1 MMKFISNTLRHW
13 RVPTYRHALK
23 DIITRTQEARTPED
37 ANYPYVSLRVLQS
50 QYRDV
55 DDMLK
60 DIELDYVYTTK
71 RSYPDFMRD
80 AHIRYFQKHLP
91 EVNVMVDVWNNVWV
105 TTRTITT
112 SKSAK
117 SLDIEHDGY
126 HLEVANRNDAEE
138 VFDLRKP
145 IAAVRIH
152 DTINS
157 YEMRLVEDKTGDY
170 TVLPDTDVVFHFGI
184 SDRLWRGI
192 KSPIVKSTNVTL
204 TVTTRT
210 AYVPEVTFK
219 SKNGTIHQTGQQ
231 VFGRAVAV
239 VDVAFTD
246 DTLDRAK
253 ARYDVVQQILGK
265 QV

>member
-1 MMKFISNTLRHW
+1 MKFINNIFRHW
-13 RVPTYRHALK
+13 RVPTYQHALR
-23 DIITRTQEARTPED
+23 DIITRAQETRTPED

-60 DIELDYVYTTK
+60 DIELDYVYTVK

-105 TTRTITT
+105 TTRNITT

-126 HLEVANRNDAEE
+126 HLEVANRHDADE
-138 VFDLRKP
+138 VFDLRQL
-145 IAAVRIH
+145 IAAARIYN
-152 DTINS
+152 TGGV
-157 YEMRLVEDKTGDY
+157 YELRLVENETGDY

-192 KSPIVKSTNVTL
+192 KTPIVKPTNVTL

-210 AYVPEVTFK
+210 VYEPEVTFK
-219 SKNGTIHQTGQQ
+219 SNNGTVHQTGSH

-239 VDVAFTD
+239 VDVEFTD
-246 DTLDRAK
+246 DTLERAK
-253 ARYDVVQQILGK
+253 ARYDIVQELLGK
-265 QV
+265 KV

>member
-1 MMKFISNTLRHW
+1 MKFINNVLRHW
-13 RVPTYRHALK
+13 RVPTYRHTLK
-23 DIITRTQEARTPED
+23 DIITRAQEARTPED

-60 DIELDYVYTTK
+60 DIELDYVYTMK

-91 EVNVMVDVWNNVWV
+91 EVNCMVDVWNNVWV
-105 TTRTITT
+105 TTRKITT

-117 SLDIEHDGY
+117 SLNIEHDGY
-126 HLEVANRNDAEE
+126 HLEVANRNDAGEG
-138 VFDLRKP
+138 FDLRQL
-145 IAAVRIH
+145 IAAARIYN
-152 DTINS
+152 TGGA
-157 YEMRLVEDKTGDY
+157 YELRLVEDETGDY

-192 KSPIVKSTNVTL
+192 KAPIVKPTNVTL

-210 AYVPEVTFK
+210 AYVPGVTFK
-219 SKNGTIHQTGQQ
+219 SENGTVHQTGQQ

-239 VDVAFTD
+239 VDVEFTD

-253 ARYDVVQQILGK
+253 ARYNVVQELLGK

>member
-1 MMKFISNTLRHW
+1 MKFISNILRHW
-13 RVPTYRHALK
+13 RVPTYRHALR
-23 DIITRTQEARTPED
+23 DVITRAQESRTPED

-55 DDMLK
+55 DDMLR
-60 DIELDYVYTTK
+60 DIELDYAYTTK

-91 EVNVMVDVWNNVWV
+91 EVNCMVDGWNNVWV
-105 TTRTITT
+105 TTRKITT
-112 SKSAK
+112 AKSAK

-126 HLEVANRNDAEE
+126 HLEVANRHDAEE

-152 DTINS
+152 GTVNS

-170 TVLPDTDVVFHFGI
+170 TVLPNTDVVFQLGI
-184 SDRLWRGI
+184 SDRLWQGI
-192 KSPIVKSTNVTL
+192 KAPIVKSTNVTL

-210 AYVPEVTFK
+210 AYEPEVTFK
-219 SKNGTIHQTGQQ
+219 SKNGTVHQAGQH

-239 VDVAFTD
+239 VDVEFTD
-246 DTLDRAK
+246 DTLERAK

>member
-1 MMKFISNTLRHW
+1 MKFINNILRHW
-13 RVPTYRHALK
+13 RVPTYRHTLK
-23 DIITRTQEARTPED
+23 DIITRAQESRTPED
-37 ANYPYVSLRVLQS
+37 ANYPYVSLRALQS

-60 DIELDYVYTTK
+60 DIELDYVYTMK

-91 EVNVMVDVWNNVWV
+91 EVNFMVDVWNNVWV
-105 TTRTITT
+105 TTRKITT

-126 HLEVANRNDAEE
+126 HLEVANRQDAGE
-138 VFDLRKP
+138 VFDLRQL
-145 IAAVRIH
+145 IAAARIYN
-152 DTINS
+152 TGGT
-157 YEMRLVEDKTGDY
+157 YELRLVENETGDY

-192 KSPIVKSTNVTL
+192 KAPIVKPTNVTL

-219 SKNGTIHQTGQQ
+219 SENGTVHQTGQQ

-239 VDVAFTD
+239 VDVEFTD

-253 ARYDVVQQILGK
+253 ARYDVVQELLGN

>member
-1 MMKFISNTLRHW
+1 MKFINNILRHW
-13 RVPTYRHALK
+13 RVPTYRHALR
-23 DIITRTQEARTPED
+23 DIITHAQESRTSED

-55 DDMLK
+55 DDMLR

-91 EVNVMVDVWNNVWV
+91 EVNCMVDGWNNVWV
-105 TTRTITT
+105 TTRKITT

-126 HLEVANRNDAEE
+126 HLEVANRNDVEE

-152 DTINS
+152 DTVNS
-157 YEMRLVEDKTGDY
+157 YELRLVEDNTGDY
-170 TVLPDTDVVFHFGI
+170 TVLPNTDVVFHLNI
-184 SDRLWRGI
+184 PDRLWRGI
-192 KSPIVKSTNVTL
+192 KAPIVKSTNVTL

-210 AYVPEVTFK
+210 AYEPEVTFK
-219 SKNGTIHQTGQQ
+219 SKNGTVHQTGQH

-253 ARYDVVQQILGK
+253 ARYDIVQELLGK

>member
-1 MMKFISNTLRHW
+1 MKFINNILRHW
-13 RVPTYRHALK
+13 RVPTYRHALR
-23 DIITRTQEARTPED
+23 DVITHAQESRTPED
-37 ANYPYVSLRVLQS
+37 TNYPYVSLRVLQS

-55 DDMLK
+55 DDMLR

-91 EVNVMVDVWNNVWV
+91 EVNCMVDVWNNVWV
-105 TTRTITT
+105 TTRKITT

-117 SLDIEHDGY
+117 SLDIEYDGY

-138 VFDLRKP
+138 VFDLRKL

-152 DTINS
+152 DTVNS
-157 YEMRLVEDKTGDY
+157 YEMRLVEDETGDY
-170 TVLPDTDVVFHFGI
+170 TVLPDTDVVFRFGI
-184 SDRLWRGI
+184 SDRLWCGI
-192 KSPIVKSTNVTL
+192 KAPIVKSTNVTL

-210 AYVPEVTFK
+210 AYEPEVTFK
-219 SKNGTIHQTGQQ
+219 SKNGTVHQTGQH

-253 ARYDVVQQILGK
+253 ARYDIVQELLGK

>member
-1 MMKFISNTLRHW
+1 MKFINNILRHW
-13 RVPTYRHALK
+13 CVPTYRHALK
-23 DIITRTQEARTPED
+23 DIITRAQEARTPED

-105 TTRTITT
+105 TTRKITT

-126 HLEVANRNDAEE
+126 HLEVANRNDAGE
-138 VFDLRKP
+138 VFDLRQL
-145 IAAVRIH
+145 IAAARIYN
-152 DTINS
+152 TGGV
-157 YEMRLVEDKTGDY
+157 YELRLVEDETGDY

-184 SDRLWRGI
+184 SDRWWRGI
-192 KSPIVKSTNVTL
+192 KAPIVKPTNVTL

-219 SKNGTIHQTGQQ
+219 SENGTVHQTGQQ

-239 VDVAFTD
+239 VDVEFTD
-246 DTLDRAK
+246 DTLERAK
-253 ARYDVVQQILGK
+253 ARYDVVQELLGK

>member
-13 RVPTYRHALK
+13 RVPTYRHALR
-23 DIITRTQEARTPED
+23 DVITHAQETRTPED

-60 DIELDYVYTTK
+60 DIELDYVYTVK

-105 TTRTITT
+105 TTRNITI

-126 HLEVANRNDAEE
+126 HLEVANRQDADE
-138 VFDLRKP
+138 VFDLRQL
-145 IAAVRIH
+145 IAAARIYN
-152 DTINS
+152 TGGV
-157 YEMRLVEDKTGDY
+157 YELRLVENETGDY

-192 KSPIVKSTNVTL
+192 SAPIVKPTNVTL
-204 TVTTRT
+204 TVNTRT
-210 AYVPEVTFK
+210 VYVPEVTFK
-219 SKNGTIHQTGQQ
+219 SNNGTVHQAGQH

-239 VDVAFTD
+239 VDVEFTD
-246 DTLDRAK
+246 DTLERAK

>member
-1 MMKFISNTLRHW
+1 MKFINNILRHW
-13 RVPTYRHALK
+13 RVPTYRHALR
-23 DIITRTQEARTPED
+23 DIITHAQESRTPED
-37 ANYPYVSLRVLQS
+37 TNYPYVPLRVLQS

-55 DDMLK
+55 DDMLR

-91 EVNVMVDVWNNVWV
+91 EVNCMVDGWNNVWV
-105 TTRTITT
+105 TTRKITT
-112 SKSAK
+112 AKSTK

-126 HLEVANRNDAEE
+126 HLEVANRHDAEE

-145 IAAVRIH
+145 IAAVCIH
-152 DTINS
+152 DTVNS
-157 YEMRLVEDKTGDY
+157 YEMRLVEDNTGDY
-170 TVLPDTDVVFHFGI
+170 TVLPNTDVVFQFGI

-192 KSPIVKSTNVTL
+192 KAPIVKSTNVTL

-210 AYVPEVTFK
+210 AYEPEVTFK
-219 SKNGTIHQTGQQ
+219 SKNGTVHQTGQH

-239 VDVAFTD
+239 VDAAFTD

-253 ARYDVVQQILGK
+253 ARYAIVQELLGK

>member
-1 MMKFISNTLRHW
+1 MRVISNMLRQW
-13 RVPTYRHALK
+13 RLHTRRHALR
-23 DIITRTQEARTPED
+23 DIIMRAQESRTPED
-37 ANYPYVSLRVLQS
+37 INYPYVSLRELQS
-50 QYRDV
+50 QYRIV
-55 DDMLK
+55 DDILR
-60 DIELDYVYTTK
+60 DVEFDYVYTTK
-71 RSYPDFMRD
+71 RSYTEFMLD
-80 AHIRYFQKHLP
+80 AHVRYLQKYLP
-91 EVNVMVDVWNNVWV
+91 DVNWMIGGWNNVWV
-105 TTRTITT
+105 TTRTVTT
-112 SKSAK
+112 AKSAK

-126 HLEVANRNDAEE
+126 HLEVANRHDAEE

-152 DTINS
+152 NVVDS
-157 YEMRLVEDKTGDY
+157 HEMRLVEDNTGDY
-170 TVLPDTDVVFHFGI
+170 TVLPDTDVVFRFGI
-184 SDRLWRGI
+184 SDSLWQGI

-210 AYVPEVTFK
+210 VYEPEVTFK
-219 SKNGTIHQTGQQ
+219 SKNGTIHQTGQH

-253 ARYDVVQQILGK
+253 ARYNVVQELLGK

>member
-1 MMKFISNTLRHW
+1 MRVISNMLRQW
-13 RVPTYRHALK
+13 RLHTRRHVLK
-23 DIITRTQEARTPED
+23 DIIMRAQRSRTPED
-37 ANYPYVSLRVLQS
+37 INYPYVSLRELQS
-50 QYRDV
+50 QYRMV
-55 DDMLK
+55 DDILR
-60 DIELDYVYTTK
+60 DVEFDCVYTTK
-71 RSYPDFMRD
+71 RSYTEFMLD
-80 AHIRYFQKHLP
+80 AHVRYLQKYLP
-91 EVNVMVDVWNNVWV
+91 DVNWMIDGWNNVWV
-105 TTRTITT
+105 TTRTVTT
-112 SKSAK
+112 AKSVK

-126 HLEVANRNDAEE
+126 HLEVVNRHDTEE

-152 DTINS
+152 DTVNS

-170 TVLPDTDVVFHFGI
+170 TVLPNTDVVFQLDI
-184 SDRLWRGI
+184 SDRLWQGI

-219 SKNGTIHQTGQQ
+219 SKNGTVHQTGQQ